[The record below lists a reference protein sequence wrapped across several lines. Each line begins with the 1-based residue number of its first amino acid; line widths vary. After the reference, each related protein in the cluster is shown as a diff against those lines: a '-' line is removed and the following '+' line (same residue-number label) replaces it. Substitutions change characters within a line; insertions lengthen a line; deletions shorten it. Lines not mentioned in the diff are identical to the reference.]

1 MERRIVMENNNIL
14 KKCERLVRRSLLAV
28 LTTLDKNNVP
38 NTRALLK
45 AKNEGISRIWLTTNT
60 SSRKVNEI
68 KENTKRS
75 VYFYTRIPFR
85 GITLQGNIRI
95 VDDMEQKQK
104 FWRKSYIQYYKQG
117 VTDPDYTLL
126 CFETETVTYYFNQR
140 TETIKL

>member
-1 MERRIVMENNNIL
+1 MGMENIDFL
-14 KKCERLVRRSLLAV
+14 KKCEKLIKRSMLAV
-28 LTTLDKNNVP
+28 LTTMDNNVP

-45 AKNEGISRIWLTTNT
+45 AKNEGVKKIWFTTNT
-60 SSRKVNEI
+60 SSRKVKQI
-68 KENTKRS
+68 KANSNSS

-95 VDDMEQKQK
+95 IDDMEQKQR

-126 CFETETVTYYFNQR
+126 CFEAETVTFYFNQH
-140 TETIKL
+140 TTTIKL